1 MSLSFRMIA
10 AVGILMLGTSGCGQ
24 EKGTVAKAGSEK
36 VEASAASKGT
46 TTRSKSPS
54 TRSASKG
61 ESGGEAKAGRR
72 VSTLTAA
79 DDGESFDLRQGQVLS
94 VMLSANH
101 GTGLAWVLVEP
112 AGTVLVREGTPVY
125 VAKKG
130 GSGTETWHFK
140 AVRTG
145 RQTVRLEYRR
155 KWTQS
160 VPDRTFRF
168 TATVR

>member
-10 AVGILMLGTSGCGQ
+10 AMGILMLVAAGCGR
-24 EKGTVAKAGSEK
+24 EKGTVGKAGSEK
-36 VEASAASKGT
+36 VEASAASTSKGT
-46 TTRSKSPS
+46 TTRSKT
-54 TRSASKG
+54 TRPASKG
-61 ESGGEAKAGRR
+61 ESGGEAKAGKR

-79 DDGESFDLRQGQVLS
+79 DDGGSFDLRQGQVLS
-94 VMLSANH
+94 VVLAANH
-101 GTGLAWVLVEP
+101 GTGLAWVMVEP
-112 AGTVLVREGTPVY
+112 SGTVLVREGTPVY

-140 AVRTG
+140 AVRAG

-155 KWTQS
+155 KWSQS